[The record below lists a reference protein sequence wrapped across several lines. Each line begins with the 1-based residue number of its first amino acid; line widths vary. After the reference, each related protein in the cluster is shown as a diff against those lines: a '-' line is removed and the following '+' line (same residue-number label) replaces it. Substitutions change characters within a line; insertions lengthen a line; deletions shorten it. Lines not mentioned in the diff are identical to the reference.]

1 MFPRLESFRRV
12 MDWLERNVRVLPAEE
27 IPLAESHRRRLAA
40 GCRAPCDLPS
50 QEVAAVDGYALR
62 AAETSG
68 LDSYH
73 PDFLSLLGTA
83 TPWNPFPGEL
93 APRSAVRVTEGTPLP
108 RGADA
113 VAPLILGEE
122 QGKGVNVYG
131 QVVAGENVR
140 RRGADVREG
149 GLLLEAGAHL
159 RPQDLAIM
167 AGCGLQRVRV
177 VAQPRVRIVILGGG
191 AAGLAAPSGG
201 FEAISVLLRACVE
214 RSSGKVTEVVRLAED
229 REAIRGHLKA
239 PGADV
244 ILLVRSGSQGG
255 KDLAAEALAEC
266 GELAMLGIALEPAR
280 SSGLGRVR
288 ESLVFLLPGDLVSGL
303 CAYDCLVAP
312 ALDRLGGG
320 EWGRFRR
327 RTEGVLRRKISSSL
341 GLVEQVWVRVGEAGI
356 EPLATGSAGRLGMLL
371 AADGYALVPEECE
384 GHAAGTRLSVFLY
397 E

>member
-1 MFPRLESFRRV
+1 
-12 MDWLERNVRVLPAEE
+12 MDWLERNVRVLPGEE
-27 IPLAESHRRRLAA
+27 IPLAESHRRRLAVE
-40 GCRAPCDLPS
+40 CRAPCDLPS
-50 QEVAAVDGYALR
+50 CEVATVDGYALR
-62 AAETSG
+62 AAETAG

-93 APRSAVRVTEGTPLP
+93 APRSAVRVTEGAPLP

-122 QGKGVNVYG
+122 RGNEVNVYG
-131 QVVAGENVR
+131 EIVPGENVR
-140 RRGADVREG
+140 RRGGDVREG
-149 GLLLEAGAHL
+149 GLLLEAGARL
-159 RPQDLAIM
+159 RPQDLAVM
-167 AGCGLQRVRV
+167 AGCGLRRVRV

-201 FEAISVLLRACVE
+201 FEATHWLLRACVE
-214 RSSGKVTEVVRLAED
+214 RSSGKVTEVVRLGED
-229 REAIRGHLKA
+229 RQAVRDHLKA

-244 ILLVRSGSQGG
+244 ILLVRSGSQSG
-255 KDLAAEALAEC
+255 KDLAAEVLADC
-266 GELAMLGIALEPAR
+266 GELAILGIALEPAR
-280 SSGLGRVR
+280 SSGLGRVG
-288 ESLVFLLPGDLVSGL
+288 ESLVFLLPGDLVSVL

-312 ALDRLGGG
+312 VLNRLGGG

-341 GLVEQVWVRVGEAGI
+341 GLTEQVWVRIGKAGI
-356 EPLATGSAGRLGMLL
+356 EPLATGSAGRLSILL

-397 E
+397 Q